1 MSVMKKNTLNKNH
14 KKLQI
19 QVLKKVVTFLLEAIM
34 MNNDK
39 KAYICKLELRFFLT
53 LVQKCSFMPSKC

>member
-39 KAYICKLELRFFLT
+39 KHTSA
-53 LVQKCSFMPSKC
+53 SWS